1 MMREVDGSDVVF
13 GRVVRSF
20 LEAAHEV
27 PPHALS
33 TLIVATARELGA
45 LDARVW
51 LADHQ
56 QRVLVHV
63 TEGAPLDPLPIVGSV
78 AGQAFIAS
86 EIVQIESERGVHVWL
101 PLLDGV
107 DRIGVLEIDVD
118 ELSAD
123 RRRNLQGFAS
133 TATAEIVTRGQYS
146 DGFTSV
152 RRLQDMSLSAELQ
165 WQLLPPNSFSAP
177 DLAVSGMIEPAYEIG
192 GDTYGYA
199 HRPDQL
205 QFAIFDA
212 VGHDL
217 RAGLGATLS
226 VTAYRH
232 ARRGGLDLP
241 GTATAIDAAVHSQF
255 SRDFTTGQ
263 LGELDTSN
271 GELRWVNAGHPLP
284 LIIRQ
289 GHVSTLLCAPRLPFG
304 VAHLGRGLEVEI
316 AHEQL
321 EPGDSV
327 LLYTDGVIEAKRP
340 GHEDF
345 GIERLK
351 EFLHTAD
358 AAGLAPAETLRRLS
372 NAVVDFNDGV
382 LQDDA
387 TTLLVQ
393 WRPRPR

>member
-1 MMREVDGSDVVF
+1 MREVDGSDVVF
-13 GRVVRSF
+13 GRVVREF
-20 LEAAHEV
+20 LEASHQV
-27 PPHALS
+27 PPHRLS

-45 LDARVW
+45 RDARVW

-56 QRVLVHV
+56 QRLLVHL
-63 TEGAPLDPLPIVGSV
+63 TEGAPLEPLPIAGSV
-78 AGQAFIAS
+78 AGRAFIAS
-86 EIVQIESERGVHVWL
+86 EIVHIDSDHGVHVWF

-107 DRIGVLEIDVD
+107 DRIGVLELEVD
-118 ELSAD
+118 DLSAD
-123 RRRNLQGFAS
+123 RRRDLQGFTS

-152 RRLQDMSLSAELQ
+152 RRLREMSLSAELQ
-165 WQLLPPNSFSAP
+165 WQLLPPNSFSTE

-192 GDTYGYA
+192 GDTYDYA
-199 HRPDQL
+199 HSQDQL

-217 RAGLGATLS
+217 RAGLVATLS

-232 ARRGGLDLP
+232 ARRGGLDLT
-241 GTATAIDAAVHSQF
+241 GSAAAIDAAIHSQF

-263 LGELDTSN
+263 FGELDTST
-271 GELRWVNAGHPLP
+271 GELRWLNAGHPLP

-289 GHVSTLLCAPRLPFG
+289 GHVSSLQCTPRLPFG
-304 VAHLGRGLEVEI
+304 VVHLGRPLDAEI

-327 LLYTDGVIEAKRP
+327 LLYTDGVIEAKRS

-393 WRPRPR
+393 WRPTPR

>member
-1 MMREVDGSDVVF
+1 MTR
-13 GRVVRSF
+13 
-20 LEAAHEV
+20 
-27 PPHALS
+27 
-33 TLIVATARELGA
+33 TT
-45 LDARVW
+45 
-51 LADHQ
+51 
-56 QRVLVHV
+56 
-63 TEGAPLDPLPIVGSV
+63 TPISP
-78 AGQAFIAS
+78 
-86 EIVQIESERGVHVWL
+86 E
-101 PLLDGV
+101 
-107 DRIGVLEIDVD
+107 
-118 ELSAD
+118 
-123 RRRNLQGFAS
+123 
-133 TATAEIVTRGQYS
+133 
-146 DGFTSV
+146 
-152 RRLQDMSLSAELQ
+152 
-165 WQLLPPNSFSAP
+165 
-177 DLAVSGMIEPAYEIG
+177 
-192 GDTYGYA
+192 
-199 HRPDQL
+199 QL

-217 RAGLGATLS
+217 RAGLVATLS

-232 ARRGGLDLP
+232 ARRGGLDL
-241 GTATAIDAAVHSQF
+241 TESAAAIDAAVHSQF

-271 GELRWVNAGHPLP
+271 GELRWLNAGHPLP

-289 GHVSTLLCAPRLPFG
+289 GHVSTLLCTPRLPFG
-304 VAHLGRGLEVEI
+304 VVHMGRSLEAEI
-316 AHEQL
+316 ADEQL

-393 WRPRPR
+393 WRRPTPR

>member
-1 MMREVDGSDVVF
+1 MREVDGSDVAF
-13 GRVVRSF
+13 GRVVRGF
-20 LEAAHEV
+20 LEASHQV
-27 PPHALS
+27 PPHRLS
-33 TLIVATARELGA
+33 TLIVDAAGELGA
-45 LDARVW
+45 RDARVW
-51 LADHQ
+51 LSDHQ
-56 QRVLVHV
+56 QRLLVHL
-63 TEGAPLDPLPIVGSV
+63 TEGAPLEPLPIAGSV
-78 AGQAFIAS
+78 AGRAFIAS
-86 EIVQIESERGVHVWL
+86 EIVHIDSDRGVHVWF

-107 DRIGVLEIDVD
+107 DRIGVLEIEVD

-152 RRLQDMSLSAELQ
+152 RRLREMSLSAELQ

-192 GDTYGYA
+192 GDTYDYA
-199 HRPDQL
+199 HRRDQL

-217 RAGLGATLS
+217 RAGLVATLS

-232 ARRGGLDLP
+232 ARRSGLDLT
-241 GTATAIDAAVHSQF
+241 GSAAAIDAAVHSQF

-271 GELRWVNAGHPLP
+271 GELRWLNAGHPLP

-289 GHVSTLLCAPRLPFG
+289 GHVSTLLCTPRLPFG
-304 VAHLGRGLEVEI
+304 VVHVGRSLEAEI

-393 WRPRPR
+393 WRPAPS

>member
-1 MMREVDGSDVVF
+1 MREVDGSDVAF
-13 GRVVRSF
+13 GRVVRGF
-20 LEAAHEV
+20 LEASHQV
-27 PPHALS
+27 PPHRLS
-33 TLIVATARELGA
+33 TLIVDAAGELGA
-45 LDARVW
+45 RDARVW
-51 LADHQ
+51 LSDHQ
-56 QRVLVHV
+56 QRLLVHL
-63 TEGAPLDPLPIVGSV
+63 TEGAPLEPLPIAGSV
-78 AGQAFIAS
+78 AGRAFIAS
-86 EIVQIESERGVHVWL
+86 EIVHIDSDRGVHVWF

-107 DRIGVLEIDVD
+107 DRIGVLEIEVD

-152 RRLQDMSLSAELQ
+152 RRLREMSLSAELQ

-192 GDTYGYA
+192 GDTYDYA
-199 HRPDQL
+199 HRRDQL

-217 RAGLGATLS
+217 RAGLVATLS

-232 ARRGGLDLP
+232 ARRSGLDLT
-241 GTATAIDAAVHSQF
+241 GSAAAIDAAVHSQF

-271 GELRWVNAGHPLP
+271 GELRWLNAGHPLP

-289 GHVSTLLCAPRLPFG
+289 GHVSTLLCTPRLPFG
-304 VAHLGRGLEVEI
+304 VVHVGRSLEAEI

-393 WRPRPR
+393 WRPTPS